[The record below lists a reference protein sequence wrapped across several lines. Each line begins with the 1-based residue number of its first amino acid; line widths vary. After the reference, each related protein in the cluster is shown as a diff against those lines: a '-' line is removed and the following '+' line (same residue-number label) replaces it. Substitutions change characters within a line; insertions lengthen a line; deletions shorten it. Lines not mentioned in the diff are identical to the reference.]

1 MVIMAMVAMMAMMAL
16 MAMAMLNFY
25 VVFEG
30 HFLQH
35 GNGNDGNV
43 AHGVNQ
49 SLRPETLAA

>member
-43 AHGVNQ
+43 ARGVNQ
-49 SLRPETLAA
+49 SLRPEILAA